1 MFNFL
6 KKQNKTNKACQAVP
20 RGIVPRVLNV
30 GRQLWAIPSAPAQ
43 QGGTSAILAN
53 TRGGVVSIVA
63 VLIRIFV
70 KVKQSR
76 EYSPVFICNFNIIF
90 NEMFIQPPDLS
101 LSVGFGQIETNVWV
115 LPAFEVCKNGPHIHI
130 RMAHTSTSG
139 RPTHPRRE
147 TTFSDWIRRTST

>member
-20 RGIVPRVLNV
+20 RGIVPRVLSV

-53 TRGGVVSIVA
+53 TRGGVVSIVV
-63 VLIRIFV
+63 VLICIFV

-76 EYSPVFICNFNIIF
+76 EYSPVFICNFNITF
-90 NEMFIQPPDLS
+90 NEMFIQPPDPS
-101 LSVGFGQIETNVWV
+101 LSIGFGQIETNVWV
-115 LPAFEVCKNGPHIHI
+115 LPAFEARKNGPHIHV
-130 RMAHTSTSG
+130 RTAHTTRQDGPHIHVG
-139 RPTHPRRE
+139 RQH
-147 TTFSDWIRRTST
+147 SQAG